1 MLKIERHR
9 QIKQVIEE
17 KGTATVNEL
26 SELFNVSEMTIRRDL
41 QALFDRGLVQRVHGG
56 ALSLNHSVELNWL
69 PVMERISECKEEKQR
84 IGQAV
89 ADMIDDGETLF
100 ICSGTTTLA
109 VAEALYFRSNLTVV
123 TNSLPVANT
132 LASAPGVE
140 LIVIGG
146 FLRESELALEGHMVE
161 DAVQDLRVDKVI
173 MGMRGIDPTH
183 GLTSIHHQ
191 ELKINRTI
199 QTISNTLII
208 VADHTKFGQVAA
220 SRTGPVT
227 EASLIVSD
235 NQAPAEIVQAI
246 RDLGVEVMLV

>member
-9 QIKQVIEE
+9 QIKQVIED
-17 KGTATVNEL
+17 KGTATVSEL
-26 SELFNVSEMTIRRDL
+26 SEMFDVSEMTIRRDL

-56 ALSLNHSVELNWL
+56 AVALNHSTELSWL
-69 PVMERISECKEEKQR
+69 PVMERIAECKEEKQR

-89 ADMIDDGETLF
+89 ADMILDGETVF

-109 VAEALYFRSNLTVV
+109 VAEALYYRSNLTVV
-123 TNSLPVANT
+123 TNSLPAANT

-161 DAVQDLRVDKVI
+161 DAVKDLRVDKVI
-173 MGMRGIDPTH
+173 MGMRGIDPVH

-191 ELKINRTI
+191 ELKTNRTI
-199 QTISNTLII
+199 QTISDDLIV

-227 EASLIVSD
+227 EASRIVTD
-235 NQAPAEIVQAI
+235 DKAPGEIVEKIQE
-246 RDLGVEVMLV
+246 LGVEVLLV